1 MLATII
7 ISVILAGIVGV
18 IIYRLIKN
26 AKSGSGKCAGCAY
39 AKTCTAAQ
47 YLVKK
52 TDCNESVQLK
62 TTIGRT

>member
-7 ISVILAGIVGV
+7 ISAILSGIVGAIV
-18 IIYRLIKN
+18 YQLIKN

-39 AKTCTAAQ
+39 AKTCSAAQ

-52 TDCNESVQLK
+52 TNCNDMVQLN
-62 TTIGRT
+62 TTIRRT